1 MSSPVFYVFPPNG
14 FMSTRRALFRAL
26 SKSDLNMLRALR
38 GRGISL
44 AYEPEDAAPAFNVAL
59 AEDFVDIAVLDW
71 LDAEGVDPAMR
82 DRDQWV
88 GPLHMA
94 VGRADPAAFAWLLRQ
109 GLDLNAQT
117 RTGETALMLCARP
130 PEDVPEHWAAENW
143 REYAL
148 RDARELLAAGADP
161 NLADEAGRTAL
172 DSACETGD
180 ADMVSLLLMTGAR
193 ADCAD
198 ADGVTPLHLAAVNG
212 SEACLRAL
220 IEAGV
225 QVDAKNINGATP
237 LHSLAELS
245 VTETTPA
252 HLKAASLLMAAGGNL
267 SVIDAAGRT
276 PFTLAVRTGNVPMA
290 AIMVAGGAMGVS
302 NRGDALRDAVMFE
315 DADMTGLLIRAGADV
330 NMELD
335 GDESRALHIAAHEGF
350 TAGVKALL
358 DHGADIEAVNG
369 DGETAL
375 LIAVRRQKFAVV
387 EQLIL
392 RGANTAHTDAYGN
405 TALSLAQ
412 RRKNAGILRLLDGA
426 QSLPQV
432 RAL

>member
-1 MSSPVFYVFPPNG
+1 MN
-14 FMSTRRALFRAL
+14 TRRALFRAL

-38 GRGISL
+38 SRGVSL

-59 AEDFVDIAVLDW
+59 SEDFVDIAVLDW
-71 LDAEGVDPAMR
+71 LDGEGVDPAMR
-82 DRDQWV
+82 DRDQWAS
-88 GPLHMA
+88 PMHMV

-130 PEDVPEHWAAENW
+130 PEDAPEQWGAENW

-198 ADGVTPLHLAAVNG
+198 ADGVTPLHLAAVKG
-212 SEACLRAL
+212 SEACLRTL

-225 QVDAKNINGATP
+225 PVDAKNINGATA

-245 VTETTPA
+245 VTDTTPA
-252 HLKAASLLMAAGGNL
+252 HLKAASLLMGAGGNL
-267 SVIDAAGRT
+267 SAIDAEGRT

-302 NRGDALRDAVMFE
+302 NRGDALRDAVIFE
-315 DADMTGLLIRAGADV
+315 DADMTSLMIRAGADV

-335 GDESRALHIAAHEGF
+335 ENETRALHIAAQEGF
-350 TAGVKALL
+350 LAGVKTLL
-358 DHGADIEAVNG
+358 EHGADIEAVNG

-375 LIAVRRQKFAVV
+375 LVAVRRQKFAVV
-387 EQLIL
+387 EMLIL
-392 RGANTAHTDAYGN
+392 RGANLDHVDAYGN

-412 RRKNAGILRLLDGA
+412 RRRNMGLLRLLDSA
-426 QSLPQV
+426 QPVPQL

>member
-1 MSSPVFYVFPPNG
+1 
-14 FMSTRRALFRAL
+14 
-26 SKSDLNMLRALR
+26 MLRALR
-38 GRGISL
+38 SRGVSL

-59 AEDFVDIAVLDW
+59 SEDFVDIAVLEW

-82 DRDQWV
+82 DRDQWAS
-88 GPLHMA
+88 PLHMV
-94 VGRADPAAFAWLLRQ
+94 VGRADPAPFAWLLRQ

-130 PEDVPEHWAAENW
+130 PEEAPDHWAEW
-143 REYAL
+143 GL
-148 RDARELLAAGADP
+148 RDARDLLAAGADP

-180 ADMVSLLLMTGAR
+180 ADMVALLLMTGGK

-198 ADGVTPLHLAAVNG
+198 ADGVTPLHLAAIKG

-220 IEAGV
+220 LEAGAPV
-225 QVDAKNINGATP
+225 NAKNVNGSTP

-252 HLKAASLLMAAGGNL
+252 HLKAAGLLMAAGGDL
-267 SVIDAAGRT
+267 SLIDAQGRT
-276 PFTLAVRTGNVPMA
+276 PFTVAVRTGNVPMA

-302 NRGDALRDAVMFE
+302 NRGDAFRDAVIYE
-315 DADMTGLLIRAGADV
+315 DADMTSLLLRAGADV

-335 GDESRALHIAAHEGF
+335 GDENRALHVAAHEGF
-350 TAGVKALL
+350 TAGVKTLL
-358 DHGADIEAVNG
+358 DHGADVEAVNS
-369 DGETAL
+369 DGETPL
-375 LIAVRRQKFAVV
+375 LVAVRRQKFAVV
-387 EQLIL
+387 ELLIL
-392 RGANTAHTDAYGN
+392 RGAHLGHTDSYGN

-412 RRKNAGILRLLDGA
+412 RRRNMSLVRLLDSA
-426 QSLPQV
+426 QPFPTIQA

>member
-1 MSSPVFYVFPPNG
+1 MN
-14 FMSTRRALFRAL
+14 TRRALFRAL

-38 GRGISL
+38 SRGVSL
-44 AYEPEDAAPAFNVAL
+44 AYEPEDVAPAFNVAL
-59 AEDFVDIAVLDW
+59 SGDFVDIAVFDW

-82 DRDQWV
+82 DRDQWA
-88 GPLHMA
+88 GALHMV
-94 VGRADPAAFAWLLRQ
+94 VGRSDPAAFAWLLRQ

-130 PEDVPEHWAAENW
+130 PEDADVHWPEW
-143 REYAL
+143 AL

-161 NLADEAGRTAL
+161 NIADEAGRTAL

-180 ADMVSLLLMTGAR
+180 ADMVSLLLMTGAK

-198 ADGVTPLHLAAVNG
+198 ADGVTPLHLAAVKG

-225 QVDAKNINGATP
+225 PVDARNVNGATA

-252 HLKAASLLMAAGGNL
+252 HLKVAGLLMAAGGNL
-267 SVIDAAGRT
+267 SVIDEAGRT
-276 PFTLAVRTGNVPMA
+276 PFALAVRTGNVPMA

-302 NRGDALRDAVMFE
+302 NRGDAFRDAVMFE
-315 DADMTGLLIRAGADV
+315 DADMTSLLIRAGADV

-335 GDESRALHIAAHEGF
+335 AEENRALHIAAQEGF
-350 TAGVKALL
+350 TAGVRTLL
-358 DHGADIEAVNG
+358 DHGADIETVNG
-369 DGETAL
+369 DGETPL
-375 LIAVRRQKFAVV
+375 LVAVRRQRFAVV
-387 EQLIL
+387 ELL
-392 RGANTAHTDAYGN
+392 LMRGADLHHADAYGN
-405 TALSLAQ
+405 TAQSLAQ
-412 RRKNAGILRLLDGA
+412 RRRNTGILRLLDSA
-426 QSLPQV
+426 QPLPIAQA